1 MPASAVIPYIDA
13 HCHTHGFPYDAWETV
28 GATGIAAAIIS
39 AGNPHVHREIHE
51 EVPDLADVRR
61 YWDEPIR
68 LAAKAEA
75 MHFFKVFV
83 GVGISMMTKVDQWE
97 QALELL
103 PTYLK
108 SPYVVAIGETGIDPV
123 QYFNMGWDLADQ
135 KRAFEAQVRLAK
147 QLDKPFIL
155 HTPTPKKARD
165 FMHKLAASGLPAK
178 DYKRHYLDMDME
190 IINRVGLDHKRLV
203 IDHVDETIL
212 EYCLKETKAFI
223 GIGVGQTLRHTNPIW
238 FADVVEEHG
247 ADRVMVNSDHIAYV
261 GNDMMAIPKAI
272 REMLR
277 RGIPRTSIAKSV
289 FGNANTFYGLGLET

>member
-1 MPASAVIPYIDA
+1 
-13 HCHTHGFPYDAWETV
+13 
-28 GATGIAAAIIS
+28 
-39 AGNPHVHREIHE
+39 
-51 EVPDLADVRR
+51 
-61 YWDEPIR
+61 
-68 LAAKAEA
+68 
-75 MHFFKVFV
+75 
-83 GVGISMMTKVDQWE
+83 
-97 QALELL
+97 
-103 PTYLK
+103 
-108 SPYVVAIGETGIDPV
+108 
-123 QYFNMGWDLADQ
+123 MGWDLEDQ

-147 QLDKPFIL
+147 TLDVPFIL

-212 EYCLKETKAFI
+212 DYCLKETKAYL

-247 ADRVMVNSDHIAYV
+247 PERLMINSDHIAYV

-277 RGIPRTSIAKSV
+277 RGISRESIGKAV
-289 FGNANTFYGLGLET
+289 FGNANAFYRLKLMA

>member
-1 MPASAVIPYIDA
+1 MTSAVIPYIDS

-75 MHFFKVFV
+75 MHFFKVYV
-83 GVGISMMTKVDQWE
+83 GVGISMMTRVHQWE
-97 QALELL
+97 QALELI
-103 PTYLK
+103 PSYLEN
-108 SPYVVAIGETGIDPV
+108 PHVVAIGETGIDPV
-123 QYFNMGWDLADQ
+123 QYFGMGWPLDDQ
-135 KRAFEAQVRLAK
+135 KRALAAQVQLAK
-147 QLDKPFIL
+147 DLDAPFIL
-155 HTPTPKKARD
+155 HTPTPKKSRD
-165 FMHKLAASGLPAK
+165 FMHKLSEIDLPE
-178 DYKRHYLDMDME
+178 DNYKRHYLDMDLD
-190 IINRVGLDHKRLV
+190 IINRIGLDHARLV

-212 EYCLKETKAFI
+212 DYVLEETAAYI
-223 GIGVGQTLRHTNPIW
+223 GIGVGQTLRHTNPIY
-238 FADVVEEHG
+238 FADVVERYG
-247 ADRVMVNSDHIAYV
+247 PDRLMINSDHIAYV

-277 RGIPRTSIAKSV
+277 RGVDRASIEKAA
-289 FGNANTFYGLGLET
+289 FGNANSFYRLGLG

>member
-1 MPASAVIPYIDA
+1 MSSSAVIPYIDS

-75 MHFFKVFV
+75 MHFFKVYV

-97 QALELL
+97 QALELI
-103 PTYLK
+103 PSYLK

-123 QYFNMGWDLADQ
+123 QYFNMGWDLEDQ

-147 QLDKPFIL
+147 ALDVPFIL

-165 FMHKLAASGLPAK
+165 FMHKLAESGLPAK
-178 DYKRHYLDMDME
+178 DYKRHYLDIDMA
-190 IINRVGLDHKRLV
+190 IINRVGLDHRRLV
-203 IDHVDETIL
+203 IDHVDETIID
-212 EYCLKETKAFI
+212 YCLKETRANI

-247 ADRVMVNSDHIAYV
+247 PERLMINSDHIAYV

-277 RGIPRTSIAKSV
+277 RGIDRASIRKVV
-289 FGNANTFYGLGLET
+289 FDNANAFYGLGLEP